1 MYPRGCVRHARMF
14 FNSPDLNLKS
24 AVPSSFTLRPGREM
38 VTHLARDYAAMAG
51 MIFGEAPPFR
61 SILERVS
68 DFEAKVNGMAPE

>member
-1 MYPRGCVRHARMF
+1 
-14 FNSPDLNLKS
+14 
-24 AVPSSFTLRPGREM
+24 M